1 MGINVRHIKAS
12 TQSDANRTIRN
23 RKQNKSHLYKSLF
36 LHIIL
41 ERNLFS
47 ALACPFPFKPI
58 SLKVPSFP
66 EIPLATSLWKQ
77 YWLSDK
83 TNPVTWLWWSHFTK
97 ESGEINVS
105 SVQTSEHLT
114 VLKSWNAKKKK
125 KRTIF
130 RGKEWVKR
138 ASMIQN
144 KAKRDYSNRIGNG
157 VKSGQW
163 YLNDSEL
170 ICVSKH
176 ACIDTQGIYK
186 SKVQLD
192 VFCHFCCC
200 PLLLPFHLHII
211 C

>member
-1 MGINVRHIKAS
+1 MGINVRNIKAS
-12 TQSDANRTIRN
+12 TRSDANRTIRN

-41 ERNLFS
+41 ERNLLS
-47 ALACPFPFKPI
+47 ALVCPFPFRLI

-66 EIPLATSLWKQ
+66 EIPLATFLWKQ

-114 VLKSWNAKKKK
+114 VLKSWNANKKN
-125 KRTIF
+125 IF

-138 ASMIQN
+138 ASVIQN
-144 KAKRDYSNRIGNG
+144 KAERLFQQERKLREEWTMVFKWLWINLCWQACM
-157 VKSGQW
+157 QW
-163 YLNDSEL
+163 DSRYL
-170 ICVSKH
+170 
-176 ACIDTQGIYK
+176 
-186 SKVQLD
+186 
-192 VFCHFCCC
+192 
-200 PLLLPFHLHII
+200 
-211 C
+211 

>member
-1 MGINVRHIKAS
+1 MGINVRNMKAS

-23 RKQNKSHLYKSLF
+23 SKKNKSHLYKSFF

-41 ERNLFS
+41 EKNLLS
-47 ALACPFPFKPI
+47 ALVCPFSFKLI

-66 EIPLATSLWKQ
+66 EIPFATSLWKQ

-114 VLKSWNAKKKK
+114 VVKSWNANRKN
-125 KRTIF
+125 IF

-144 KAKRDYSNRIGNG
+144 KAKRDYSNRRGNQ
-157 VKSGQW
+157 VTMAFKWQ
-163 YLNDSEL
+163 
-170 ICVSKH
+170 
-176 ACIDTQGIYK
+176 
-186 SKVQLD
+186 
-192 VFCHFCCC
+192 
-200 PLLLPFHLHII
+200 
-211 C
+211 

>member
-1 MGINVRHIKAS
+1 MRHIKAS
-12 TQSDANRTIRN
+12 TQSDANRTIRT

-41 ERNLFS
+41 ERNLLS
-47 ALACPFPFKPI
+47 ALVCPFPFKLI

-105 SVQTSEHLT
+105 SVQTSEHLA
-114 VLKSWNAKKKK
+114 VLKSWNANKKN
-125 KRTIF
+125 IF

-144 KAKRDYSNRIGNG
+144 KAERDYSNRIENR

-163 YLNDSEL
+163 YLNDSVL
-170 ICVSKH
+170 VSIPALRLKVFIK
-176 ACIDTQGIYK
+176 AK
-186 SKVQLD
+186 SN
-192 VFCHFCCC
+192 
-200 PLLLPFHLHII
+200 
-211 C
+211 